1 MQPRKTLKVAL
12 LSLSTLLL
20 AQCPAVLAADSTQ
33 DASASVSSGSSDAE
47 QMKKDLEKLLVSF
60 EHDWN
65 SHNLDAVM
73 AYYADDYYNNDGFD
87 KKTIQQ
93 LTQELWKAYPDI
105 KSTSLTKQ
113 IRVEGPY
120 ATVESK
126 DEATGNTAEEMVGL
140 GTKGELK
147 STSEGQLYLKHLGTR
162 WRIIG
167 DRIDFEKITVGYGLA
182 RQLQPIFAAP
192 EQVKGGKQFTA
203 RLEVDLPTG
212 LAASGAISQAT
223 VSFPLSKRIPDKY
236 KPIGDAITD
245 RPLLERVMVANTK
258 NRNELLTASI
268 GLTNASGNSLM
279 GALTLTRRLNVIPT
293 MEAEEVTT
301 TAVEPSKTPKTD
313 EQAAPVTK

>member
-1 MQPRKTLKVAL
+1 MSTIFFAQSPAAL
-12 LSLSTLLL
+12 ALDNPQDHS
-20 AQCPAVLAADSTQ
+20 AALT
-33 DASASVSSGSSDAE
+33 SGSQDNE
-47 QMKKDLEKLLVSF
+47 QVKKELEKLLSSF

-65 SHNLDAVM
+65 SHSLDAVM
-73 AYYADDYYNNDGFD
+73 GYYADEYYNNDGFD

-113 IRVEGPY
+113 IRIEGNY

-126 DEATGNTAEEMVGL
+126 DEAVGTTAEEMVGL

-147 STSEGQLYLKHLGTR
+147 SVSEGQLYLKHVGTR

-167 DRIDFEKITVGYGLA
+167 DRIDFEKIKVGYGLA
-182 RQLQPIFAAP
+182 RQLDPIFAAP

-223 VSFPLSKRIPDKY
+223 VAFPLSRRIPDKY
-236 KPIGDAITD
+236 KPLGDPISE
-245 RPLLERVMVANTK
+245 RPLLERVMTANTK

-301 TAVEPSKTPKTD
+301 ASAEPAKATSSPA
-313 EQAAPVTK
+313 EQPAPANK